1 MDTIAHAPGDIG
13 LAFFA
18 TAIGECGIAWN
29 NAAITGV
36 QLPERTPLATRT
48 RMTRRFPDAREV
60 TPPPHARAAIDGIIA
75 LLAGEPRDLSG
86 VALDMRGVS
95 SFNQRVYDIART
107 IAAGSTMTY
116 GELAAQL
123 GDPGA
128 ARDVGR
134 ALGENP
140 FPIVV
145 PCHRV
150 LAAGGRTGGFSGG
163 AGVTTKLRMLAIER
177 SPGPLFDQPVSR

>member
-95 SFNQRVYDIART
+95 SFNQRVYDVART
-107 IAAGSTMTY
+107 IAAGSTIAVNPRMT
-116 GELAAQL
+116 LAARNRSTRRL
-123 GDPGA
+123 TAGA
-128 ARDVGR
+128 DSATR
-134 ALGENP
+134 E
-140 FPIVV
+140 PIS
-145 PCHRV
+145 
-150 LAAGGRTGGFSGG
+150 AY
-163 AGVTTKLRMLAIER
+163 E
-177 SPGPLFDQPVSR
+177 